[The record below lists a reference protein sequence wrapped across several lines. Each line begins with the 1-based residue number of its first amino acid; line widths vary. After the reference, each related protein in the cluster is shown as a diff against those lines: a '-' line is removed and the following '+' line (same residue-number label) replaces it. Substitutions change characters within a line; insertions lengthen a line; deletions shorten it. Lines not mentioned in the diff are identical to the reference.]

1 MGRNSKSGMQ
11 SIPFPAPWL
20 SYTQSPRLPAHRS
33 RYKDNLLCK
42 ITFFKSKTTHCKGNT
57 ILRSFTCIQL
67 VGKFKTCLLI
77 MFFVLL
83 LAFFLPK
90 NEKCSNFKISS
101 GSTNKWNAV
110 GCAVRVFVRWKQC
123 LLKSMPTSFMWK
135 ALISLFSDRTY
146 T

>member
-77 MFFVLL
+77 MFFLCFCLL
-83 LAFFLPK
+83 SSYQKMKNAATLRFLPVQQT
-90 NEKCSNFKISS
+90 NETRSGVLCEYLWDGNLSMFVKIHAHFLYVKSIDLF
-101 GSTNKWNAV
+101 
-110 GCAVRVFVRWKQC
+110 VFW
-123 LLKSMPTSFMWK
+123 
-135 ALISLFSDRTY
+135 
-146 T
+146 